1 MDPDEQ
7 AIRQLVDKWMIAS
20 KAGDLDT
27 VLGMMDDDVLFM
39 VAGREPFGKAMFAA
53 GAQAMKDLRIEGTS
67 EIQEI
72 KVIGEWAWMR
82 NRLKMIVSPLA
93 GPSTRRSGFTLT
105 VLRKNPD
112 GAWVIYRDAN
122 LLS

>member
-39 VAGREPFGKAMFAA
+39 VPGREPFGKAMFAA
-53 GAQAMKDLRIEGTS
+53 GARAMKDLRIEGIS

-105 VLRKNPD
+105 VLRKKPD